1 MSITPTYDNNRSR
14 RLSGRASKQ
23 DDSAIRF
30 VVGIGASAGGL
41 QSIERLLKSMEP
53 VPTDSAFIIVQHM
66 SPDVESSMEEILQ
79 RFTDMGVVSVK
90 DGMTLEPNTI
100 FLIPPAKEMRLQ
112 GQSFTLADLDR
123 DQIARPI
130 DIFFE
135 SLAENYGKQAIGMVL
150 SGTGSDG
157 ADGIETIHQR
167 GGYTIVES
175 LETAQFDG
183 MPRNAIGKD
192 CIDKVLS
199 PEEIGQW
206 LSAKFSD
213 SEFEVELS
221 TPLDR
226 DELSGINLIFSL
238 LAEKHE
244 NDFSCYKPE
253 TVARRIERRQK
264 MNRSKSLLEYA
275 ELLRGN
281 DEELELLYHDLL
293 IGVTKFFRD
302 TEAFERLA
310 KHLNEQIQ
318 SLPVGDE
325 FRVWVAGCATGE
337 EAYSIAM
344 LCHEAFD
351 FANKPASFKI
361 FATDIHGGSLEHASR
376 GVYSP
381 DSMEFVGLDRQQK
394 YFDQE
399 DSQRFQV
406 GSVLRKHLVFARHNV
421 VQDPPF
427 TKMDVVTC
435 RNLLIY
441 LQTDAQAQAISSFHF
456 ALRRGGLMM
465 MGASESPGRL
475 SDEFEVVDEKWKFY
489 SKLRN
494 LPASSRGEKLD
505 VMKASMARPRRLI
518 NLLNNDRPETLS
530 FTGLLESYDLVLQE
544 FVTSGILLD
553 DQRNVMHIFGDA
565 CRYLSSKS
573 GRFTGSITG
582 FLLGDAKVSIASA
595 LIRAAKEPGKQVVLE
610 GLKLPVGDTTEV
622 TDVYVKSIKGQATST
637 HVWFVVFEPS
647 QNSKS
652 KEQAEKDETDII
664 RVNLSND
671 AYAAME
677 SELMY
682 TKESLS
688 ATIEQVE
695 RSNEEL
701 QAANEQ
707 LVAANEELQ
716 STNEELHSVNEELY
730 SVNAENQRKIL
741 ALEEMTDDVDNL
753 LASTDIGTI
762 FLDEKLQIRRF
773 TRAAANYVK
782 LLPSDIGREITD
794 FALHIDLPDFFEKI
808 KSVFANA
815 EPFSEHATA
824 KNLNRVMVR
833 VTPYFSQKKMKG
845 AIVNFIDMGDVKP
858 PADS

>member
-1 MSITPTYDNNRSR
+1 MSTTPKYESNRPK
-14 RLSGRASKQ
+14 RLSDQVSKS
-23 DDSAIRF
+23 DDLALRF

-41 QSIERLLKSMEP
+41 QSIERLLRSMEP
-53 VPTDSAFIIVQHM
+53 VPTESAIVIVQHM
-66 SPDVESSMEEILQ
+66 SPDVESSMEEILK
-79 RFTDMGVVSVK
+79 RFTDLGVISVQE
-90 DGMTLEPNTI
+90 GMKLEPNAI
-100 FLIPPAKEMRLQ
+100 FLIPPAKEIRLV
-112 GQSFTLADLDR
+112 GQTFTLTDLDR

-130 DIFFE
+130 DTFFQ
-135 SLAENYGKQAIGMVL
+135 SLAESYGQQAIGMVL

-157 ADGIETIHQR
+157 ADGIEAIHR
-167 GGYTIVES
+167 HGGYTIVES

-183 MPRNAIGKD
+183 MPKNAIGKG
-192 CIDKVLS
+192 CIDQVLS
-199 PEEIGQW
+199 PEEIGQC
-206 LSAKFSD
+206 LSKFSD
-213 SEFEVELS
+213 PENDFAVALKA
-221 TPLDR
+221 LDQE
-226 DELSGINLIFSL
+226 ELSGINLIFSL
-238 LAEKHE
+238 LAERHE

-264 MNRSKSLLEYA
+264 MNQSQSLLEYA

-281 DEELELLYHDLL
+281 HEELELLYHDLL

-302 TEAFERLA
+302 AEAFDRLA

-344 LCHEAFD
+344 LCHEAFE
-351 FANKPASFKI
+351 FANKPPSFKI
-361 FATDIHGGSLEHASR
+361 FATDIHGGSLERASR
-376 GVYSP
+376 GTYAP
-381 DSMEFVGLDRQQK
+381 DSMEFVGLNRQQK
-394 YFDQE
+394 YFDRE

-421 VQDPPF
+421 IQDPPF

-441 LQTDAQAQAISSFHF
+441 LQTEAQVQAISSFHF
-456 ALRRGGLMM
+456 ALKRGGLMM
-465 MGASESPGRL
+465 MGASETPGRL

-494 LPASSRGEKLD
+494 LPASVRGEKFD
-505 VMKASMARPRRLI
+505 MMKASMTRPRRLI
-518 NLLNNDRPETLS
+518 NLLNNDRPEALS
-530 FTGLLESYDLVLQE
+530 FTGLLEGYDLILQE
-544 FVTSGILLD
+544 YVTSGILLD
-553 DQRNVMHIFGDA
+553 DQRNMMHIFGDA

-582 FLLGDAKVSIASA
+582 FLVGDAKVSIAAA
-595 LIRAAKEPGKQVVLE
+595 LIRAVQEPGKQIVLE
-610 GLKLPVGDTTEV
+610 GLPLPVGDTTEV
-622 TDVYVKSIKGQATST
+622 TNVYVKSIKAQATST

-647 QNSKS
+647 QNPES
-652 KEQAEKDETDII
+652 QQAAEKEDAGVI

-688 ATIEQVE
+688 ATIEEVE
-695 RSNEEL
+695 TSNEEL
-701 QAANEQ
+701 QATNEQ

-730 SVNAENQRKIL
+730 SVNSENQRKIM

-762 FLDEKLQIRRF
+762 FLDENLQIRKF

-782 LLPSDIGREITD
+782 LQTSDIGREITD

-808 KSVFANA
+808 NEVYATS

-824 KNLNRVMVR
+824 RNSTRVLVR
-833 VTPYFSQKKMKG
+833 ITPYFSQKKMKG
-845 AIVNFIDMGDVKP
+845 AIVNFIDMGDVNP
-858 PADS
+858 G